1 MTTYQTY
8 KKQAEKTFKIVD
20 DVFTEYYQLLNQD
33 KISEDDNIICTHSDL
48 EKFDNADFKWLELQ
62 DKKIENNIE
71 SINLYKN
78 LIKKLEDKNKD
89 IERMTKNMKETIKS
103 GNGIDRDYCKYLL
116 EVEKEKNK

>member
-8 KKQAEKTFKIVD
+8 KRQYEKTFKVVD
-20 DVFTEYYQLLNQD
+20 DVLSEYYQLLDQD

-48 EKFDNADFKWLELQ
+48 ERFDNADFKWLELQ
-62 DKKIENNIE
+62 DKKVKNNIE
-71 SINLYKN
+71 NINLYKN

-89 IERMTKNMKETIKS
+89 IERMTRNMKETIKS

-116 EVEKEKNK
+116 EVEKERNK

>member
-20 DVFTEYYQLLNQD
+20 DVFTEYYQLLDQN

-48 EKFDNADFKWLELQ
+48 ERFDNADFKWLELQ
-62 DKKIENNIE
+62 DKKVKNNIE
-71 SINLYKN
+71 NINLYKN

-89 IERMTKNMKETIKS
+89 IERMTRNMKETIKS

-116 EVEKEKNK
+116 EVEKERNK

>member
-20 DVFTEYYQLLNQD
+20 NVFTEYYQLLDQD

-62 DKKIENNIE
+62 DKKIKNNIE
-71 SINLYKN
+71 NINLYKN

-103 GNGIDRDYCKYLL
+103 GNGMDKNYCEYLL
-116 EVEKEKNK
+116 EVEKERNK